1 MIQKIQLQLISNVG
15 NNGGDVTSPGQGS
28 TGSRSAD
35 QAVQNNPLVQGYKL
49 LPEKNRIHETS
60 IWFKNDS
67 RMKK

>member
-15 NNGGDVTSPGQGS
+15 NNGAGVTSPGQ
-28 TGSRSAD
+28 GSRSAD

-60 IWFKNDS
+60 I
-67 RMKK
+67 

>member
-15 NNGGDVTSPGQGS
+15 NNGGGVTSPGQGS

-60 IWFKNDS
+60 I
-67 RMKK
+67 